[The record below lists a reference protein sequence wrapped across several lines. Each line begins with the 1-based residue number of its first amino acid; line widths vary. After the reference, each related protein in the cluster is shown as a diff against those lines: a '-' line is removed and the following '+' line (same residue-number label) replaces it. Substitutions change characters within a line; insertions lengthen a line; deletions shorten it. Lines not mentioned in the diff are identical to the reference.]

1 MSQELSRSLSKCREI
16 LVEWCSVRHQQPLE
30 SVTTCSPYLLS
41 DLTDV
46 DYSLQADPSESENIA
61 PRSSTTTKISSM
73 AIESPASSSRPS
85 SSRNRPSLSNP
96 GTAAEAE
103 VNPWLALADQPDA
116 NKVSRKNNK
125 ASFGKD
131 SLSAAEKVAGKAAR
145 VRSKQTDARQADRDD
160 AEVELDLSAG
170 LVSSGSKKKQSKA
183 PQVGGAVARPAE
195 AMEDD
200 DSDFQSDGEIEAQR
214 GRGPTAFKQ
223 RELVKEAFANDDVV
237 AVRSHHFVTIVNTSL
252 TSHSHPFVQDFEEEK
267 RKEIERDAPKEEDN
281 TLPGWVSDLVS
292 SLSLYSVY

>member
-1 MSQELSRSLSKCREI
+1 
-16 LVEWCSVRHQQPLE
+16 
-30 SVTTCSPYLLS
+30 
-41 DLTDV
+41 
-46 DYSLQADPSESENIA
+46 
-61 PRSSTTTKISSM
+61 M
-73 AIESPASSSRPS
+73 AIDSPASSSSRPS
-85 SSRNRPSLSNP
+85 SSRTRPSLSNP
-96 GTAAEAE
+96 GAASEAE

-116 NKVSRKNNK
+116 SKVSRKNNK

-237 AVRSHHFVTIVNTSL
+237 AVRISLPEISLLLIHH
-252 TSHSHPFVQDFEEEK
+252 
-267 RKEIERDAPKEEDN
+267 
-281 TLPGWVSDLVS
+281 
-292 SLSLYSVY
+292 